1 MKQVLTDE
9 ILKKYADVMVNFAPW
24 GGKGVQKGEVVMLDI
39 SESGRRMLPFMYEAI
54 LKAGAN
60 PIVRLHPEGLGR
72 TFYELASD
80 EQLEYYSKSAML
92 GRIEDVT
99 HWIRV
104 LSEYDPLEMQG
115 MDSGKIM
122 KRLKAGSF
130 YKEALFEKCDRGDAF
145 WTLCRYGTEGMAAEA
160 GLTLEEYWKQIIK
173 ACYLDL
179 DDPIAAWKDTFAKI
193 DYVIQ
198 YLNKLDIESVHIES
212 ENCDLKVKIGEK
224 RKWLG
229 GSGHNVPSFEVFIS
243 PDFRGTE
250 GWIKFDQPL
259 YRYGNLIEGI
269 CLEFE
274 DGKVT
279 CAKAHK
285 NEQVLKDM
293 IAVEGADQ
301 VGEFSLTDKRLSRI
315 DRFMADTLFDENY
328 GGEYGNTH
336 IALGSA
342 YKDSY
347 TGDDM
352 KDLSKDDWNKLGFN
366 ESAVHTDIVSTVDRV
381 VTAQLRDGS
390 SEVIYKNGMFTFL
403 D

>member
-1 MKQVLTDE
+1 MSKLLTDDV
-9 ILKKYADVMVNFAPW
+9 LRKYAEVMINFAPW
-24 GGKGVQKGEVVMLDI
+24 AGKGVQKGETVMLDI
-39 SESGRRMLPFMYEAI
+39 SESGRRFLPFLYEAI

-80 EQLEYYSKSAML
+80 EQLEYFSKNSMM

-115 MDSGKIM
+115 VDSGKIM
-122 KRLKAGSF
+122 KRLKAGAF
-130 YKEALFEKCDRGDAF
+130 YKKALFEKCDRGDAF
-145 WTLCRYGTEGMAAEA
+145 WTLCRFGTEGMAAEA
-160 GLTLEEYWKQIIK
+160 GLSLDEYWDQIIK
-173 ACYLDL
+173 ACYLDM
-179 DDPIAAWKDTFAKI
+179 DDPIACWKDNFAKI
-193 DYVIQ
+193 SYVID
-198 YLNKLDIESVHIES
+198 YLNKLDIESVHVES
-212 ENCDLKVKIGEK
+212 ENCDLRVKIGDK

-229 GSGHNVPSFEVFIS
+229 GSGHNIPSFEVFIS

-269 CLEFE
+269 CLKFE
-274 DGKVT
+274 NGKVVEAT
-279 CAKAHK
+279 ARK
-285 NEQVLKDM
+285 NEQVLLDM

-328 GGEYGNTH
+328 GGEFGNTH
-336 IALGSA
+336 IAVGSA

-352 KDLSKDDWNKLGFN
+352 DKLTKEDWLELGFN
-366 ESAVHTDIVSTVDRV
+366 ESAVHTDIVSTVDRK
-381 VTAQLRDGS
+381 VTAYLKDGS
-390 SEVIYKNGMFTFL
+390 SEVIYENGMFKFL

>member
-1 MKQVLTDE
+1 MKQVLTDDV
-9 ILKKYADVMVNFAPW
+9 LKKYADVMVNFAPW
-24 GGKGVQKGEVVMLDI
+24 SGRGVQKGETVMLDI

-60 PIVRLHPEGLGR
+60 PIVRLHPEGLGK

-80 EQLEYYSKSAML
+80 EQLSYYSKNAMM

-104 LSEYDPLEMQG
+104 LSEYNPLEMQG
-115 MDSGKIM
+115 VDSEKIM
-122 KRLKAGSF
+122 KRIKAGGF
-130 YKEALFEKCDRGDAF
+130 YKEALFEKCDRGKAF
-145 WTLCRYGTEGMAAEA
+145 WTLCRYGTEGMASEA
-160 GLTLEEYWKQIIK
+160 GMTVDEYWEQIIK
-173 ACYLDL
+173 ACYLDM
-179 DDPIAAWKDTFAKI
+179 DDPVSCWKETFTKI
-193 DYVIQ
+193 EFVID
-198 YLNKLDIESVHIES
+198 YLNKLDIDWIHVES
-212 ENCDLKVKIGEK
+212 ENCDLKIKIGEK

-229 GSGHNVPSFEVFIS
+229 GSGHNIPSFEVFIS
-243 PDFRGTE
+243 PDFRGTD

-269 CLEFE
+269 SLKFN
-274 DGKVT
+274 DGKVVE
-279 CAKAHK
+279 ASARK
-285 NEQVLKDM
+285 NEKVLKDM
-293 IAVEGADQ
+293 IAVEGADM

-347 TGDDM
+347 TGEDAE
-352 KDLSKDDWNKLGFN
+352 KLTSQDWKELGFN
-366 ESAVHTDIVSTVDRV
+366 ESAVHTDIVSTVNRKA
-381 VTAQLRDGS
+381 TAYLKDGS
-390 SEVIYKNGMFTFL
+390 SQVIYKDGMFTFL

>member
-9 ILKKYADVMVNFAPW
+9 ILKKYADVMINFAPW
-24 GGKGVQKGEVVMLDI
+24 SGKGVQKGETVMLDI
-39 SESGRRMLPFMYEAI
+39 SESGRRILPFMYEAI
-54 LKAGAN
+54 MKAGAN

-72 TFYELASD
+72 TFYELAD
-80 EQLEYYSKSAML
+80 EDQLAYFSKNTMM

-115 MDSGKIM
+115 VDSEKIM
-122 KRLKAGSF
+122 KRVKAGSF
-130 YKEALFEKCDRGDAF
+130 YKEALFEKCDRGEAF
-145 WTLCRYGTEGMAAEA
+145 WTLCRFGTEGMASEA
-160 GLTLEEYWKQIIK
+160 GMTVDEYWEQIIK
-173 ACYLDL
+173 ACYLDQ
-179 DDPIAAWKDTFAKI
+179 DDPVGCWKETFNKVEFVI
-193 DYVIQ
+193 D
-198 YLNKLDIESVHIES
+198 YLNKLDIESVHVES
-212 ENCDLKVKIGEK
+212 ANCDLKVKIGEK

-229 GSGHNVPSFEVFIS
+229 GSGHNIPSFEVFIS

-274 DGKVT
+274 NGKVT

-285 NEQVLKDM
+285 NEKTLKDM
-293 IAVEGADQ
+293 IAVEGANM

-328 GGEYGNTH
+328 GGEFGNTH

-347 TGDDM
+347 TGDDAASL
-352 KDLSKDDWNKLGFN
+352 KSEDWKKLGFN
-366 ESAVHTDIVSTVDRV
+366 ESAVHTDIVSTVNRK
-381 VTAQLRDGS
+381 VTAYLKDGS
-390 SEVIYKNGMFTFL
+390 SQVIYKDGMFTFL

>member
-1 MKQVLTDE
+1 MTQILTDD
-9 ILKKYADVMVNFAPW
+9 ILRKYAEVMINFAPW
-24 GGKGVQKGEVVMLDI
+24 AGKGVQKGETVMLDI
-39 SESGRRMLPFMYEAI
+39 SESGRRFLPFLYEAI

-80 EQLEYYSKSAML
+80 EQIEYHAKNSMMGK
-92 GRIEDVT
+92 IEDVT
-99 HWIRV
+99 HWVRI
-104 LSEYDPLEMQG
+104 LSEFDPLEMQG
-115 MDSGKIM
+115 VDSQKIM
-122 KRLKAGSF
+122 KRLKAGAF
-130 YKEALFEKCDRGDAF
+130 YKKALFEKCDKGEAF
-145 WTLCRYGTEGMAAEA
+145 WTLCRFGTEGMAAEA
-160 GLTLEEYWKQIIK
+160 GLSLEEYWDQIIK
-173 ACYLDL
+173 ACYLDM
-179 DDPIAAWKDTFAKI
+179 DDPIACWKENFAKI
-193 DYVIQ
+193 SFVID
-198 YLNKLDIESVHIES
+198 YLNKLDIESVHVES
-212 ENCDLKVKIGEK
+212 ANCDLKVKIGDK

-229 GSGHNVPSFEVFIS
+229 GSGHNIPSFEVFIS
-243 PDFRGTE
+243 PDFTGTE

-259 YRYGNLIEGI
+259 YRYGNLVEGI
-269 CLEFE
+269 SLKFE
-274 DGKVT
+274 NGKVVE
-279 CAKAHK
+279 ASARK
-285 NEQVLKDM
+285 NEKVLLDM

-352 KDLSKDDWNKLGFN
+352 DNLNKEDWLKLGFN
-366 ESAVHTDIVSTVDRV
+366 DSAVHTDIVSTVDRK
-381 VTAQLRDGS
+381 VTAYLKDGS
-390 SEVIYKNGMFTFL
+390 TEVIYENGMFKFL

>member
-1 MKQVLTDE
+1 M
-9 ILKKYADVMVNFAPW
+9 
-24 GGKGVQKGEVVMLDI
+24 
-39 SESGRRMLPFMYEAI
+39 
-54 LKAGAN
+54 
-60 PIVRLHPEGLGR
+60 
-72 TFYELASD
+72 
-80 EQLEYYSKSAML
+80 

-115 MDSGKIM
+115 VDSGKIM
-122 KRLKAGSF
+122 KRLKAGAF
-130 YKEALFEKCDRGDAF
+130 YKKALFEKCDRGDAF
-145 WTLCRYGTEGMAAEA
+145 WTLCRFGTEGMAAEA
-160 GLTLEEYWKQIIK
+160 GLSLDEYWDQIIK
-173 ACYLDL
+173 ACYLDM
-179 DDPIAAWKDTFAKI
+179 DDPIACWKDNFAKI
-193 DYVIQ
+193 SYVID
-198 YLNKLDIESVHIES
+198 YLNKLDIESVHVES
-212 ENCDLKVKIGEK
+212 ENCDLRVKIGDK

-229 GSGHNVPSFEVFIS
+229 GSGHNIPSFEVFIS

-269 CLEFE
+269 CLKFE
-274 DGKVT
+274 NGKVVEAT
-279 CAKAHK
+279 ARK
-285 NEQVLKDM
+285 NEQVLLDM

-328 GGEYGNTH
+328 GGEFGNTH
-336 IALGSA
+336 IAVGSA

-352 KDLSKDDWNKLGFN
+352 DKLTKEDWLELGFN
-366 ESAVHTDIVSTVDRV
+366 ESAVHTDIVSTVDRK
-381 VTAQLRDGS
+381 VTAYLKDGS
-390 SEVIYKNGMFTFL
+390 SEVIYENGMFKFL